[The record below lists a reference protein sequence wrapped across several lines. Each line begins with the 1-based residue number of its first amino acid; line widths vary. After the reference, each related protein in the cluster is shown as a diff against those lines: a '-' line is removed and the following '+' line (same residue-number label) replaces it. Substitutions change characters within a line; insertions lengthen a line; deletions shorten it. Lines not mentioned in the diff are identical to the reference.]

1 MPRCDRS
8 EMSLGCQLSK
18 YTWKPHGNHVRK
30 CELCMRHSEAA
41 QGCVVSQ
48 VICALDQW
56 WSGGA
61 FLLCG
66 AGLCFLGCR
75 GAWGWGA
82 GRISGSGSS
91 AHRECGCTELSRA
104 TGGESKGTDDLPC
117 RCSRVKQLQAGE
129 VLSCFPGV
137 NKNLK

>member
-1 MPRCDRS
+1 M
-8 EMSLGCQLSK
+8 
-18 YTWKPHGNHVRK
+18 
-30 CELCMRHSEAA
+30 
-41 QGCVVSQ
+41 SQ
-48 VICALDQW
+48 VVCALDHW

-66 AGLCFLGCR
+66 TGLRVLCCR

-82 GRISGSGSS
+82 ELISGSGSS
-91 AHRECGCTELSRA
+91 AHREYGCTELSRA
-104 TGGESKGTDDLPC
+104 TGGESKGADLLPC

-129 VLSCFPGV
+129 VLSCCGTFPGV